1 MSALVTAA
9 IGFVSGVLSGM
20 FGIGGGIVTTPAIRL
35 LLDAPALVAV
45 GTPLVAILPSA
56 ITGSVQYAKRGLSDV
71 RSGIIMGL
79 AGSATA
85 VLGAWLTRLVGG
97 SFVLLATAALILYT
111 AVDVVLQAI
120 RPPRIELQA
129 AEEFDAVNPPP
140 PGALSIVRPPATSG
154 LVVLGAV
161 TGLYSGFL
169 GLGGGFVLVPL
180 LSRWLGFPVKAAIG
194 TSLVTISIL
203 AVPGIITHAA
213 LGNIDWLIAFG
224 LTVGVIPGAV
234 VGARITLG
242 VTDRTVRFAFAALL
256 GTIGMW
262 LAFSELTGF
271 IA

>member
-1 MSALVTAA
+1 MNVLVTAA

-35 LLDAPALVAV
+35 LLDVPALVAV
-45 GTPLVAILPSA
+45 GTPLAAILPSA
-56 ITGSVQYAKRGLSDV
+56 ITGSVQYAKSGLSDV
-71 RSGIIMGL
+71 RSGITMGL
-79 AGSATA
+79 AGSAAA

-129 AEEFDAVNPPP
+129 AEESDAVNPPP
-140 PGALSIVRPPATSG
+140 PGTLGLTRRPATSG
-154 LVVLGAV
+154 LIVLGAV

-169 GLGGGFVLVPL
+169 GLGGGFILVPM

-203 AVPGIITHAA
+203 AVPGIIMHAA
-213 LGNIDWLIAFG
+213 LGNIDWLIALG
-224 LTVGVIPGAV
+224 LTLGVIPGAL
-234 VGARITLG
+234 VGAHITLG
-242 VTDRTVRFAFAALL
+242 ATDRTVRFAFAALL
-256 GTIGMW
+256 VTVGML
-262 LAFSELTGF
+262 LASSEITGLVQ
-271 IA
+271 